1 MINLLVALGGA
12 LGALARFGVANLLN
26 TPAALRFPYAT
37 LLVNVTGS
45 FLLGLVLRGIEGWP
59 AEPGWRAFLAIGFC
73 GAFTTFSTF
82 SYENVRLLQ
91 DRQYW
96 TASVNILASVIL
108 CIFAVL
114 AGWAIAQRFTVTR

>member
-12 LGALARFGVANLLN
+12 FGALARFGVANLLN

-45 FLLGLVLRGIEGWP
+45 FLLGLVLRGAEGWP
-59 AEPGWRAFLAIGFC
+59 SEPSWRAFLAIGFC

-91 DRQYW
+91 ERQYFS
-96 TASVNILASVIL
+96 AFGNIVGSVVL
-108 CIFAVL
+108 CILAVL
-114 AGWAIAQRFTVTR
+114 AGFAIAQRFTVTQ

>member
-12 LGALARFGVANLLN
+12 FGALARFGVANLLN

-45 FLLGLVLRGIEGWP
+45 FLLGLVLRGVEGWP
-59 AEPGWRAFLAIGFC
+59 TGPTWRAFLAIGFC
-73 GAFTTFSTF
+73 GAFTTFSSF

-91 DRQYW
+91 ERQYF
-96 TASVNILASVIL
+96 AAFGNILGSVVL
-108 CIFAVL
+108 CILAVL
-114 AGWAIAQRFTVTR
+114 AGFAIAQRFTVTH

>member
-12 LGALARFGVANLLN
+12 FGALARFGVANLLN

-45 FLLGLVLRGIEGWP
+45 FLLGLVLRGFEGWP
-59 AEPGWRAFLAIGFC
+59 NEPGWRAFLAIGFC

-82 SYENVRLLQ
+82 SYENMRLLQ
-91 DRQYW
+91 ERQYF
-96 TASVNILASVIL
+96 TAFGNIVGSVVL
-108 CIFAVL
+108 CILAVL
-114 AGWAIAQRFTVTR
+114 AGFAIAQRFTVTQ